1 MSTATIPLKR
11 ITLYK
16 NDLGYFERTISSSQL
31 PSVIQVAKKH
41 KKLVIDTLCTTA
53 STVTFDTEEYDKY
66 VAANTTERFFTFNNG
81 SDLSSAN
88 SFATILQTCIG
99 AEVVL
104 SIKGNSKE
112 QIGKLVML
120 DEEKALLSPNSTET
134 TTHYLLQ
141 ILGKDGF
148 IRHIDRK

>member
-16 NDLGYFERTISSSQL
+16 NDLGYFERIINSSRL

-53 STVTFDTEEYDKY
+53 STVVFDTEEYDKY
-66 VAANTTERFFTFNNG
+66 VAENTVERYFSFN
-81 SDLSSAN
+81 DLSSET
-88 SFATILQTCIG
+88 SFASFLHTCIG
-99 AEVVL
+99 AEIVL
-104 SIKGNSKE
+104 SIKGNNKE

-134 TTHYLLQ
+134 TTHYFLQ

-148 IRHIDRK
+148 IRHLDRK